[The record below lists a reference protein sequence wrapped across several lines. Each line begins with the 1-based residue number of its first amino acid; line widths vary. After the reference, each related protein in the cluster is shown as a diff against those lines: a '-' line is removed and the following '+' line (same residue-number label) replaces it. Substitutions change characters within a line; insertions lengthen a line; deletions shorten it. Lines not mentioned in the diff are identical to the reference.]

1 MKKEMLEPT
10 LKPKAKKRE
19 KKAKPDFMPKSERPK
34 PEFVPSTKPRFKSP
48 KPFIPSFK
56 KSEPEKLPTTKPS
69 FIPVKPIMNNQHP
82 RWTNFLEFVNILFEY
97 NDRRCSGDSKFARFV
112 LSKEGV
118 DIEKSIEY
126 LQDNGGYCDCEILM
140 NVV

>member
-1 MKKEMLEPT
+1 MKKEMLEPE
-10 LKPKAKKRE
+10 LKPKAKK
-19 KKAKPDFMPKSERPK
+19 KPAPKFM
-34 PEFVPSTKPRFKSP
+34 
-48 KPFIPSFK
+48 PSFK
-56 KSEPEKLPTTKPS
+56 KSKPESVPSVKPNFMPPKPS
-69 FIPVKPIMNNQHP
+69 FMPPKIMNNQHP
-82 RWTNFLEFVNILFEY
+82 RWQNFLELVNILFEY

-112 LSKEGV
+112 LSREGV